1 MDNGIS
7 VYSGLNCS
15 LEENLKLIETAA
27 TLGLRRLFTSVLIP
41 EAGSPNL
48 QTEFA
53 TVLIAAVE
61 CDLEVIV
68 DVTPET
74 ISDFDFA
81 LDFEQ
86 ITPRLDDGFNTRQI
100 AALSHIRRIML
111 NASTITEEI
120 LTTLADLEADF
131 SNISALHNFYP
142 HIHTGLDANYFQ
154 HQNRLLKDFDV
165 TVGAFAASLDGR
177 RRPPLMEGLPT
188 VEVTRQFG
196 VDLTARYLTA
206 LGADFVIISDS
217 LPTFAEC
224 SSLTAL
230 TDGEIVLEAR
240 STTTDTASLKL
251 LSQGFQCR
259 QETSPAVIRAANG
272 RTLTKELGLTINPD
286 NTPQPRDCGNVTI
299 DNLNF
304 GRYMGEVQIVKS
316 ALAPDPRANVVAQ
329 INETDLPLL
338 GALTPGKRFRFRFI

>member
-41 EAGSPNL
+41 EAGSSNL

-86 ITPRLDDGFNTRQI
+86 ITPRLDDGFNPRQI

-111 NASTITEEI
+111 NASTITEELLI
-120 LTTLADLEADF
+120 TLADLEADF
-131 SNISALHNFYP
+131 SNISALHNYYP

-154 HQNRLLKDFDV
+154 RQNRLLKAFDI

-177 RRPPLMEGLPT
+177 RRPPFMEGLPT
-188 VEVTRQFG
+188 VEITRNFST
-196 VDLTARYLTA
+196 DLTARYLTA

-217 LPTFAEC
+217 LPTLEEC
-224 SSLTAL
+224 SSLTDL
-230 TDGEIVLEAR
+230 TADEVVLQAR
-240 STTTDTASLKL
+240 IITTDTASLEL
-251 LSQGFQCR
+251 LSQRFQTR
-259 QETSPAVIRAANG
+259 QELSPAVIRAANG
-272 RTLTKELGLTINPD
+272 RTLIKKLGLIINPD
-286 NTPQPRDCGNVTI
+286 NTPQPRDCGSITI
-299 DNLNF
+299 DNSNF
-304 GRYMGEVQIVKS
+304 GRYMGEVQIMKS
-316 ALAPDPRANVVAQ
+316 TLLPDPRANVVAQ
-329 INETDLPLL
+329 IPEADLPLL
-338 GALTPGKRFRFRFI
+338 DILTSSKKFRFRFI